1 MSFKFEFT
9 KEKLSHILKK
19 NKEIDEWFDAMEEM
33 LPKYDIN
40 TIDRVA
46 GFLAQCAHES
56 LDFTILK
63 ENLNYSADALNRV
76 FPKYFERAGR
86 DAQEYHRQPEKIA
99 NVIYASR
106 MDNGDTASGDGYRFR
121 GRGVIQLTGRHNYTK
136 FGESIGKSAEEV
148 IPYVETKQ
156 GALESACWFWSSN
169 GINRYADAQDIVGMT
184 KRINGGTIGL
194 EDRKHHYSH
203 ALEVLGGHYDPSSK
217 EAPLET
223 VRKGSKGD
231 TVMKVQR
238 ALGITPVDGDFGPGT
253 ERIVKE
259 WQTKNGL
266 VADGIVGPKSLGK
279 LLG

>member
-9 KEKLSHILKK
+9 KDKLSHILKK
-19 NKEIDEWFDAMEEM
+19 NKEIDEWFGAMEEM
-33 LPKYDIN
+33 LPKYEIN

-136 FGESIGKSAEEV
+136 FGQSIGKSAEEV

-203 ALEVLGGHYDPSSK
+203 ALEVLGGTYDPSSK

-223 VRKGSKGD
+223 VRKGSKGP

-253 ERIVKE
+253 ERVVKE

>member
-9 KEKLSHILKK
+9 KDKLSHILKK
-19 NKEIDEWFDAMEEM
+19 NKEIDEWFGAMEEM
-33 LPKYDIN
+33 LPKYEIN

-99 NVIYASR
+99 NVVYANR
-106 MDNGDTASGDGYRFR
+106 MDNGDTASGDGWRFR

-203 ALEVLGGHYDPSSK
+203 ALEVLGGTYDPSSK

-223 VRKGSKGD
+223 VRKGSKGP

-253 ERIVKE
+253 ERVVKE

>member
-9 KEKLSHILKK
+9 KDKLSHILKK
-19 NKEIDEWFDAMEEM
+19 NKEIDEWFGAMEEM

-136 FGESIGKSAEEV
+136 FGQSIGKSAEEV

-203 ALEVLGGHYDPSSK
+203 ALEVLGGTYDPSK
-217 EAPLET
+217 APLET
-223 VRKGSKGD
+223 VRKGSKGP
-231 TVMKVQR
+231 TVMKAQR

-253 ERIVKE
+253 ERVVKE

-266 VADGIVGPKSLGK
+266 IADGILGPKSLGK

>member
-9 KEKLSHILKK
+9 KDKLSHILKK
-19 NKEIDEWFDAMEEM
+19 NKEIDEWFSAMEEM
-33 LPKYDIN
+33 LPKYEIN

-99 NVIYASR
+99 NVIYANR

-121 GRGVIQLTGRHNYTK
+121 GRGVIQLTGRANYTN
-136 FGESIGKSAEEV
+136 FGKSINKTPEQVVE
-148 IPYVETKQ
+148 YLETKQ
-156 GALESACWFWSSN
+156 GALESACWFWSTN
-169 GINRYADAQDIVGMT
+169 GLNRYADAQDIVGMT

-194 EDRKHHYSH
+194 EDRKKHYAH
-203 ALEVLGGHYDPSSK
+203 ALEVFGEHYDPSK
-217 EAPLET
+217 VEAPLET
-223 VRKGSKGD
+223 VRKGSKGP
-231 TVMKVQR
+231 TVMKVQK
-238 ALGITPVDGDFGPGT
+238 ALGITADGDFGPGT
-253 ERIVKE
+253 ENHVKR
-259 WQTKNGL
+259 WQQSNGL
-266 VADGIVGPKSLGK
+266 TPDGIMGPKSLAK

>member
-9 KEKLSHILKK
+9 KDKLSHILKK
-19 NKEIDEWFDAMEEM
+19 NKEIDEWYDAMAEM
-33 LPKYDIN
+33 LPKYEIN

-121 GRGVIQLTGRHNYTK
+121 GRGVIQSLAK
-136 FGESIGKSAEEV
+136 
-148 IPYVETKQ
+148 
-156 GALESACWFWSSN
+156 ALVS
-169 GINRYADAQDIVGMT
+169 QQ
-184 KRINGGTIGL
+184 K
-194 EDRKHHYSH
+194 K
-203 ALEVLGGHYDPSSK
+203 
-217 EAPLET
+217 
-223 VRKGSKGD
+223 
-231 TVMKVQR
+231 
-238 ALGITPVDGDFGPGT
+238 
-253 ERIVKE
+253 
-259 WQTKNGL
+259 
-266 VADGIVGPKSLGK
+266 
-279 LLG
+279 